1 MKNLYDKSLLPFG
14 SISYGLIFDCFLSS
28 MNLSTLFFNISTFL
42 SSFISRF
49 CLIFGVAVL
58 IFFTTSLNSNPN
70 FLKFSNL
77 FFNAFNKDDSSLKF
91 LGFTSDNLAKFLQ
104 LLLI

>member
-1 MKNLYDKSLLPFG
+1 
-14 SISYGLIFDCFLSS
+14 
-28 MNLSTLFFNISTFL
+28 MNLSTLFFNTKTFF
-42 SSFISRF
+42 SSFISRI

-77 FFNAFNKDDSSLKF
+77 FFNAFNRDDSSLKF
-91 LGFTSDNLAKFLQ
+91 LGFTSDNLAKFFAIVFDLNPISFNVTA
-104 LLLI
+104 LILLIFGFVL